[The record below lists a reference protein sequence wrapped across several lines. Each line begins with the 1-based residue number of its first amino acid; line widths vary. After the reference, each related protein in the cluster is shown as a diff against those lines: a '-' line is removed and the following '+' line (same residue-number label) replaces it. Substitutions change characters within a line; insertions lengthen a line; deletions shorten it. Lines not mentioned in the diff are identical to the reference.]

1 MKQGK
6 LTSQDEAFAAA
17 LQHIAKSFNY
27 DTKKIAELAEKKVRT
42 INYVYS
48 LQRGMGKKT
57 AFQLAE
63 KLDTSYSSMLSLG
76 EWILDEKDPSK
87 WMANDTANVSKSP
100 SDPLLVKIEKW
111 LTEREQI
118 DQKFRKSFEEDFNNK
133 FPDFLKWHQEIESHK
148 RLSEKLTSTLIS
160 SSYFFNS
167 SIHPK
172 SM

>member
-1 MKQGK
+1 M
-6 LTSQDEAFAAA
+6 
-17 LQHIAKSFNY
+17 
-27 DTKKIAELAEKKVRT
+27 RT

-160 SSYFFNS
+160 SSYFL
-167 SIHPK
+167 IHPFIQNRCRYAIELK
-172 SM
+172 GQQFNETQSSYNSELRVIAEDH